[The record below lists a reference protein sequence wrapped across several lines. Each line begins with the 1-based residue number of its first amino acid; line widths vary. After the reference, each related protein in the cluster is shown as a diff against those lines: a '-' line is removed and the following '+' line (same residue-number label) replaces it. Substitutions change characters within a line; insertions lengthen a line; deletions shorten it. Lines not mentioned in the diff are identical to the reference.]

1 MAANVSAFRLRLRG
15 TPKFGFDISLLKD
28 GLGEFGLSLLIDW
41 TSNLDVK
48 RLRGDITGVLVMI
61 STADL
66 EISGRS
72 MSPKFYI
79 LVLIGFGRIR
89 EPSIFSFSS

>member
-1 MAANVSAFRLRLRG
+1 
-15 TPKFGFDISLLKD
+15 
-28 GLGEFGLSLLIDW
+28 
-41 TSNLDVK
+41 
-48 RLRGDITGVLVMI
+48 MI